1 MTATAPAPVSP
12 AAASVPATP
21 ALRAENLTLGY
32 TKDRPVV
39 HGVDLA
45 VRPGALTVL
54 VGANASG
61 KSTLLRGLA
70 RLLPA
75 HSGGVTLDGEPIER
89 IPARQLARTIGVLPQ
104 NPIAPE
110 GITAGELVARGRYP
124 HQPIFRGRSSDD
136 DAVVAASLAATDAA
150 SLTERRMDELS
161 GGQRQRVWIAMAL
174 AQQPRILLLDEPTSA
189 LDVAHQVEVL
199 DVLRA
204 EVDRGTTVV
213 VVLHDLTLAAR
224 YADELVVLCDGRIVA
239 QGEAGEVLTEATVK
253 DAFGI
258 DARILTD
265 PDTGRPVVLPR
276 AGSSASAAAAARTVP
291 APATSPVVSQ
301 AAV

>member
-1 MTATAPAPVSP
+1 MTT
-12 AAASVPATP
+12 
-21 ALRAENLTLGY
+21 LRAENVTLGY
-32 TKDRPVV
+32 SADRPVV
-39 HGVDLA
+39 HGVDLD

-75 HSGGVTLDGEPIER
+75 RGGQVTLDGVALGEIR
-89 IPARQLARTIGVLPQ
+89 AKKLARTIGVLPQ
-104 NPIAPE
+104 NPSAPE

-150 SLTERRMDELS
+150 SLADRRMDELS

-189 LDVAHQVEVL
+189 LDVAHQVEIL

-204 EVDRGTTVV
+204 EVARGTTVV

-224 YADELVVLCDGRIVA
+224 YADELVVLADGRVVA
-239 QGEAGEVLTEATVK
+239 QGSATDVITAETVRA
-253 DAFGI
+253 AFGVE
-258 DARILTD
+258 ARILTD

-276 AGSSASAAAAARTVP
+276 AVVP
-291 APATSPVVSQ
+291 RPADR
-301 AAV
+301 

>member
-1 MTATAPAPVSP
+1 
-12 AAASVPATP
+12 
-21 ALRAENLTLGY
+21 
-32 TKDRPVV
+32 
-39 HGVDLA
+39 
-45 VRPGALTVL
+45 
-54 VGANASG
+54 
-61 KSTLLRGLA
+61 
-70 RLLPA
+70 
-75 HSGGVTLDGEPIER
+75 
-89 IPARQLARTIGVLPQ
+89 
-104 NPIAPE
+104 
-110 GITAGELVARGRYP
+110 
-124 HQPIFRGRSSDD
+124 
-136 DAVVAASLAATDAA
+136 
-150 SLTERRMDELS
+150 MDELS

-239 QGEAGEVLTEATVK
+239 QGAASEVLTEATVR

-276 AGSSASAAAAARTVP
+276 AGSSANAPTVARVVP
-291 APATSPVVSQ
+291 PPATSPVVSQ
-301 AAV
+301 ATVR

>member
-1 MTATAPAPVSP
+1 MTATAPASVTLSP
-12 AAASVPATP
+12 DAPGAAAP

-32 TKDRPVV
+32 TKVRPVV

-75 HSGGVTLDGEPIER
+75 HAGRITLDGNPIER
-89 IPARQLARTIGVLPQ
+89 IAARQLARMIGVLPQ

-239 QGEAGEVLTEATVK
+239 QGAASEVLTEATVR

-276 AGSSASAAAAARTVP
+276 ASSLGSSA
-291 APATSPVVSQ
+291 VVSQ
-301 AAV
+301 ERMQ

>member
-1 MTATAPAPVSP
+1 MTATAPVSP
-12 AAASVPATP
+12 AAAHAAAAP

-75 HSGGVTLDGEPIER
+75 HTGRVTLGGTPIER
-89 IPARQLARTIGVLPQ
+89 IAARQLARTIGVLPQ

-189 LDVAHQVEVL
+189 LDIAHQVEVL

-204 EVDRGTTVV
+204 EVDRGMTVI

-239 QGEAGEVLTEATVK
+239 QGAASEILTEATVR

-276 AGSSASAAAAARTVP
+276 ASSLGSSA
-291 APATSPVVSQ
+291 VVFQ
-301 AAV
+301 ERV